1 MDLKVKE
8 EARGGVTG
16 GDRLT
21 LEGVTF
27 AVLIEYKS
35 KWV

>member
-16 GDRLT
+16 GNRLT
-21 LEGVTF
+21 LEEVTF